1 MKPWNVVVDG
11 TNYEVKPKGAKVVVN
26 GEKKKL
32 KNLMSKKDGMWKIYE
47 LPLGAKKAE
56 IYVNTWIGGM
66 RLVMDGIDCA
76 TGKPYTAQKLPK
88 WAYLFLI
95 IHLAYILF
103 LMGGA
108 LGVLMAFLG
117 IMATISVSSN
127 SNMPVGLRVLA
138 DIGIAVAFALV
149 DLGVVFL
156 ISSAIGAI

>member
-1 MKPWNVVVDG
+1 MK
-11 TNYEVKPKGAKVVVN
+11 
-26 GEKKKL
+26 
-32 KNLMSKKDGMWKIYE
+32 
-47 LPLGAKKAE
+47 
-56 IYVNTWIGGM
+56 
-66 RLVMDGIDCA
+66 LVMDGLDCA

-117 IMATISVSSN
+117 IMATISVSCN
-127 SNMPVGLRVLA
+127 SNMPVGVRVLV

-156 ISSAIGAI
+156 IGSLIGAI